1 MRVLKAAIGDA
12 VMTFMW
18 IFCASTLGVGTSIIS
33 SLLGVG
39 GLAEHFITASLI
51 FLLLLV
57 FGTIA
62 DLLGGASFNATG
74 NVAFYAA
81 GVGDDSLMSAAIRY
95 PAQAAGAVGGAIAL
109 AEVIPIQYRHM
120 VGGPTLKVDMHTGAI
135 AEGVLTFVITFLVLL
150 ILLRGPNS
158 LLLKN
163 WLLASSTVAILA
175 AGSGYTGPSMN
186 PANAFGW
193 AYIDKSHAT
202 WEQFYVYWICP
213 SIGALLAAWVF
224 RLFFPLPPVHK
235 QKKA

>member
-1 MRVLKAAIGDA
+1 MRVVKAAIGDA

-39 GLAEHFITASLI
+39 GLAEHFITVSLI

-95 PAQAAGAVGGAIAL
+95 PAQVFFCL
-109 AEVIPIQYRHM
+109 YTYMLMSH
-120 VGGPTLKVDMHTGAI
+120 
-135 AEGVLTFVITFLVLL
+135 
-150 ILLRGPNS
+150 
-158 LLLKN
+158 
-163 WLLASSTVAILA
+163 STRT
-175 AGSGYTGPSMN
+175 Y
-186 PANAFGW
+186 
-193 AYIDKSHAT
+193 
-202 WEQFYVYWICP
+202 
-213 SIGALLAAWVF
+213 
-224 RLFFPLPPVHK
+224 LFDTTNK
-235 QKKA
+235 Q